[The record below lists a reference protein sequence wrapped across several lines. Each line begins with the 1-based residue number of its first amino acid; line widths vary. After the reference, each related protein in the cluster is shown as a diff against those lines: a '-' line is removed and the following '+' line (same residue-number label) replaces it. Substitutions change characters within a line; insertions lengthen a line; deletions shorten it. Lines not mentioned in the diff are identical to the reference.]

1 MVLAHDGLLT
11 YLLATLE
18 ASPMRPALRVKSD
31 NSVAKALLLRTQV
44 LLVFYIVNILF
55 IL

>member
-1 MVLAHDGLLT
+1 
-11 YLLATLE
+11 
-18 ASPMRPALRVKSD
+18 MRPALRFKSD